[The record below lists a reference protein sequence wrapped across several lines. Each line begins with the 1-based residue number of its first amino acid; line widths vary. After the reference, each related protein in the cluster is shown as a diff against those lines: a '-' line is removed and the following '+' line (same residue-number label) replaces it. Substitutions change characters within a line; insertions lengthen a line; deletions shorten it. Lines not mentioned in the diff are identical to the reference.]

1 MKCPQAGPRKKTSE
15 WMTSSTSFLKVI
27 MQDIAIPHE
36 ICLQLLGVKVTHLM
50 YSSRIKKYTK
60 SLQMTSTIFVFL
72 LFISSRLI
80 KMKYFDIDA

>member
-1 MKCPQAGPRKKTSE
+1 
-15 WMTSSTSFLKVI
+15 MTFSTSFLKVI

-60 SLQMTSTIFVFL
+60 SLQMTSTNICLSGIYFKQINQDEIF
-72 LFISSRLI
+72 
-80 KMKYFDIDA
+80 